1 MNVQEIFDNSTE
13 KFILNENTHYIGE
26 MDIEYKQIYDHL
38 WPDFT
43 GGDYKYIGTLR
54 KDSKQP
60 SGLGRL
66 IDSRT

>member
-13 KFILNENTHYIGE
+13 KFILNENTHYIDE
-26 MDIEYKQIYDHL
+26 MDIEYKKIFDHL
-38 WPDFT
+38 WPNFT
-43 GGDYKYIGTLR
+43 GGDYKYIGMFR

-66 IDSRT
+66 IDSKT